1 MVVAAAGLAAQG
13 AEWRMYAQT
22 VRIRYDSP
30 EQAAAGQTH
39 QKLCRRFHRA
49 PGGPASDGARR
60 RGRSAA
66 P

>member
-1 MVVAAAGLAAQG
+1 MNKELMAMVVAAAGLAAQG

-39 QKLCRRFHRA
+39 QKL
-49 PGGPASDGARR
+49 
-60 RGRSAA
+60 
-66 P
+66 